1 MPLVMINGLKEALD
15 ILESEIALVQTA
27 YLRGVRKHA
36 LVDSCFFPR
45 GVFKHELSSHSSC
58 HVSRSYTSLVIEW
71 LIFFLLCESQLN

>member
-36 LVDSCFFPR
+36 
-45 GVFKHELSSHSSC
+45 
-58 HVSRSYTSLVIEW
+58 
-71 LIFFLLCESQLN
+71 